1 MISGDD
7 VGAIIL
13 NNNNLAFSEVP
24 DYENPTDNDSDNIY
38 RVILSATDNFENT
51 TQIEI
56 IIEVQDVDEIG
67 PVISGSELITVTENI
82 KNLNI
87 ASFTANE
94 SVTWGLLG
102 DDKDLFEIRSN
113 GKLLFLESPD
123 YENPTDSDVD
133 NDYNLIIAA
142 VDNLEN
148 YSELNIVVTVEDD
161 DDTSPLISLKGPNPI
176 TISQNSEYKEPGYVA
191 IDNKDGD
198 ISSNVV
204 VTTNLD
210 AKTVGD
216 YTIEYN
222 VSDNKGNK
230 ADAVVRNV
238 KVSDQTAPIITGA
251 SLLQVLENTS
261 DLFISSYVSNEENAI
276 WGIVGDDS
284 KYFEFKDGKLSFISS
299 PDFENRLDY
308 DNNNIY
314 DLTLTSKDE
323 KNNIG
328 SLFVQIEIEDVDEIQ
343 PFVEEF
349 SSNKDI
355 LVVDETAVLSIKFSE
370 KIKNLE
376 IEDFI
381 TNAGRFENLR
391 GSNKNF
397 LIDYIPEKS
406 FDDYASIEIKEDA
419 YEDLVENKNLSF
431 IDSIRVDTRGPD
443 VQIFLPD
450 SKEKGIRDSIVVYRN
465 QLLLF
470 QLKFNEAPIKFNP
483 DDFVVDIGS
492 LLSIQ
497 VEDENDPTLY
507 SGVYYPP
514 NDSIVGQA
522 TLTIPKFSLTD
533 QSGNKNLQPR
543 SVQFSVDT
551 STPPEVSEIFEI
563 KEEGDL
569 TSRVIGADYVVSKN
583 FKYELKTPPNPVL
596 NERDFAIKTDTIVIL
611 PGRSSKDTNNPGKLT
626 FREDGSYDF
635 VPDKNFYGDVL
646 FQYYIVTDSTQTGK
660 NEKFGPITVDIKIKE
675 ISDEDGIPT
684 ILEEMYSTNDI
695 DGDGVPDRKADHIVA
710 LPMRS
715 AKEFNSAME
724 WANDINSDEEPP
736 KPESMGAIVVGDPNK
751 GNSDNTLKLTNV
763 SIIEKPEVDPYETQ
777 GSYVQDPID
786 FSLKPKEGG
795 FIDLDNDPSN
805 GVQVRLTIDLP
816 EPIKGKN
823 FMKIDSNGKSF
834 EYLDDQNLDTYDEG
848 ATLIDE
854 DGDGFVEK
862 VVLTITDNGIGD
874 NNKESGI
881 IDDPGAIATFIPVI
895 LNDTIGPFEENYLS
909 EKILIDLFDSK
920 TKIDKDRDLQEIS
933 YRLSE
938 LNSSEILESFRV
950 SSSTGEIYSD
960 NNNLWDFESYV
971 DSLGQSSFKVI
982 VEASDEDDNVDLSLI
997 TIELL
1002 NINEPPEIINESS
1015 YNYDENLPVAQS
1027 VFNVLTKE
1035 DYDDNHTY
1043 RIKSELDFNSFTID
1057 SLSGKVFFKE
1067 SPDYETKSEYK
1078 LVVVSKDSF
1087 DDIDEKEIDILIN
1100 DIDEISP
1107 VIKGTYSFSYDENA
1121 TQNISL
1127 GQIIA
1132 TDNVGV
1138 TGFRLIEID
1147 SITNDYLKVDNT
1159 GNLLLLVEN
1168 NDFPTYLNDFE
1179 TIPNKVS
1186 RKIYAYDLMEN
1197 KSEIV
1202 TFNINVIDVN
1212 EDQDFDG
1219 ILDNDD
1225 NCPLTPNPD
1234 QLDTDGD
1241 GIGDV
1246 CDPDDD
1252 NDGILDGEDNCSIY
1266 FNPDQL
1272 DTDGDG
1278 IGDVCDP
1285 DDDND
1290 GILDNVDN
1298 CRLTPNSDQN
1308 DTDGDFIGDVC
1319 DIDDDN
1325 DEWSDEYEKTTSFT
1339 DPLKF
1344 DTDGDGE
1351 SDSEEGNIDT
1361 DKDGIIDPLES
1372 DILDSDNDGVVNE
1385 FDVGNDDP
1393 YSDSDYDGYHDL
1405 EETED
1410 LQITGRPDIVHPLD
1424 KTKFPPLDNDNDFSC
1439 DWHDHDDD
1447 NDLLSDELEFEYGT
1461 DPFEIDTDIDGVD
1474 DYIEIQDGTDPLNP
1488 CSLEIKNQNVESSI
1502 LLWNNEDCDGDG
1514 VYNIYELDLDT
1525 DNDGNKNFIDNDD
1538 DGDNL
1543 LTQDEN
1549 PDPNYDGNPDDAFDS
1564 DFNGVPDFLQFNNF
1578 SFDVDDELE
1587 IFNAISPNGDGLNDI
1602 MIIRNIEMY
1611 PENELYIFN
1620 RWSQTV
1626 YNTINYGS
1634 SGNLF
1639 DGRHQQTKRVL
1650 PVGTYFYVFTYKNNK
1665 GIIVTR
1671 KGYLYINN

>member
-1 MISGDD
+1 
-7 VGAIIL
+7 
-13 NNNNLAFSEVP
+13 
-24 DYENPTDNDSDNIY
+24 
-38 RVILSATDNFENT
+38 
-51 TQIEI
+51 
-56 IIEVQDVDEIG
+56 
-67 PVISGSELITVTENI
+67 
-82 KNLNI
+82 
-87 ASFTANE
+87 
-94 SVTWGLLG
+94 
-102 DDKDLFEIRSN
+102 
-113 GKLLFLESPD
+113 
-123 YENPTDSDVD
+123 
-133 NDYNLIIAA
+133 
-142 VDNLEN
+142 
-148 YSELNIVVTVEDD
+148 
-161 DDTSPLISLKGPNPI
+161 
-176 TISQNSEYKEPGYVA
+176 
-191 IDNKDGD
+191 
-198 ISSNVV
+198 
-204 VTTNLD
+204 
-210 AKTVGD
+210 
-216 YTIEYN
+216 
-222 VSDNKGNK
+222 
-230 ADAVVRNV
+230 
-238 KVSDQTAPIITGA
+238 
-251 SLLQVLENTS
+251 VLENTS
-261 DLFISSYVSNEENAI
+261 DLFISSYVSNDENAI
-276 WGIVGDDS
+276 WGVLGNDS

-314 DLTLTSKDE
+314 DLTLTSTDD

-349 SSNKDI
+349 SSNRDI
-355 LVVDETAVLSIKFSE
+355 VVVDETAVLSIKFSE

-376 IEDFI
+376 IEDFT
-381 TNAGRFENLR
+381 TNAGHFENLR

-397 LIDYIPEKS
+397 LIDFIPEKS
-406 FDDYASIEIKEDA
+406 FDDYASIEIKEDV
-419 YEDLVENKNLSF
+419 YEDLAENKNLSF

-450 SKEKGIRDSIVVYRN
+450 SNEKGKRDSIIVYRN

-470 QLKFNEAPIKFNP
+470 QLKFNEAPIEFNP
-483 DDFVVDIGS
+483 DDFVVDIGK

-497 VEDENDPTLY
+497 IEDENDPTVY

-522 TLTIPKFSLTD
+522 TLTIPKLSLTD

-583 FKYELKTPPNPVL
+583 FKYELKTPPDPVL
-596 NERDFAIKTDTIVIL
+596 NDREFAIKTDTIVIL
-611 PGRSSKDTNNPGKLT
+611 PGRSSRDTENPGKLT
-626 FREDGSYDF
+626 FRDDGSYDF
-635 VPDKNFYGDVL
+635 IPDKNFFGDVL

-660 NEKFGPITVDIKIKE
+660 TEKFGPITVDIKIKE

-684 ILEEMYSTNDI
+684 VLEELYSTNDI
-695 DGDGVPDRKADHIVA
+695 DGDGIPDRKADHIVA

-763 SIIEKPEVDPYETQ
+763 SIIEKPDVDPFETP

-786 FSLKPKEGG
+786 FSLEPKDGL
-795 FIDLDNDPSN
+795 FVDLDGDPSN

-862 VVLTITDNGIGD
+862 VILTITDNGIGD
-874 NNKESGI
+874 NNKESGV

-895 LNDTIGPFEENYLS
+895 DNVIIGPFEENYLS
-909 EKILIDLFDSK
+909 DSLLVDLFDTK
-920 TKIDKDRDLQEIS
+920 TRIDKDRDLQDITYSIS
-933 YRLSE
+933 QT
-938 LNSSEILESFRV
+938 NSTEILESFRI
-950 SSSTGEIYSD
+950 TSD
-960 NNNLWDFESYV
+960 SGTLFSDDNKLWDYESYV

-982 VEASDEDDNVDLSLI
+982 IEAKDEDDNVDLASI
-997 TIELL
+997 QINLL
-1002 NINEPPEIINESS
+1002 NVNEPPQLLNDSS
-1015 YNYDENLPVAQS
+1015 YSYDENLPVENS
-1027 VFNVLTKE
+1027 VFKVITKE
-1035 DYDDNHTY
+1035 DYDDEHTFS
-1043 RIKSELDFNSFTID
+1043 IKPELDFNSFTID
-1057 SLSGKVFFKE
+1057 SLSGEVFFKE

-1078 LVVVSKDSF
+1078 LIVVSQDSF
-1087 DDIDEKEIDILIN
+1087 DDIDEKEIEILIN

-1121 TQNISL
+1121 TQNINL

-1138 TGFRLIEID
+1138 TGFKLIEID
-1147 SITNDYLKVDNT
+1147 SITNDYLSVDSK

-1168 NDFPTYLNDFE
+1168 NDFPAYLNDFE
-1179 TIPNKVS
+1179 TSPNKVS
-1186 RKIYAYDLMEN
+1186 REIYAYDLMEN

-1225 NCPLTPNPD
+1225 NCPLTPNPDQLDTDGDGIGDACDPDDDNDGVLDEDDNCQLTSNSDQLDTDGDGIGDACDPDDDNDGVLDEDDNCQLTSNSD

-1290 GILDNVDN
+1290 GVLDNVDN

-1410 LQITGRPDIVHPLD
+1410 LQRTGRPDIVHPLD